1 MTQQMTTLGTARINR
16 PKVLPTSHLPDC
28 RNGPVL
34 LNGVITDLFHYNFYW
49 YNFCWHNLCRHNFCW
64 HNFCLGRFYL
74 SNRCSRI
81 NRDSVFL
88 FNCFAHFIDTL
99 LHKIIP
105 LLKKGL

>member
-1 MTQQMTTLGTARINR
+1 MTQQMTPLGTARINR
-16 PKVLPTSHLPDC
+16 PKVLPTTHLPDC

-34 LNGVITDLFHYNFYW
+34 LNGVITDLFY
-49 YNFCWHNLCRHNFCW
+49 YNFCRYNFCRYNLCW
-64 HNFCLGRFYL
+64 HNFCRGYFYL